1 MEDRIVIIPL
11 AYPITNS
18 RGKVRSEIE
27 IHAGQVIR
35 ISYPHLYHINLDLHA
50 PCTHHARIC
59 THFHAPARTMHVPAR
74 TSTHHARMS
83 THMHV
88 HARTMYTWWID
99 SYSDTQ
105 VKSARRHFLIIVM
118 LPGTD

>member
-50 PCTHHARIC
+50 PCTHLHA
-59 THFHAPARTMHVPAR
+59 FSRTC
-74 TSTHHARMS
+74 THHARTC
-83 THMHV
+83 THEHAPCT
-88 HARTMYTWWID
+88 HEHSYARTCTHYVYLVD
-99 SYSDTQ
+99 
-105 VKSARRHFLIIVM
+105 R
-118 LPGTD
+118 